1 MSPKADFPHHAGGVL
16 QVKHTTR
23 WGAVPE
29 ALLEDSR
36 LSLSTR
42 AVGAWLAIKPSEWVV
57 VVRVLQKKLEIGKD
71 AWQKC
76 ARELEQAGYFT
87 RYRVNGP
94 DGRWI
99 WHITFNPVSEATPTI
114 AGFSGDGFT
123 GDGSS
128 TAGEAGHKVI
138 PAKDN
143 HLTNTTTTASPPL
156 LAAGSG
162 SDLIFEKSVLHLA
175 ERLPGWLAGID
186 LGVAQSIV
194 DELAGALEAAKAG
207 KRLNIASP
215 RDWTKRLVL
224 AAKRGEFEPDL
235 ALAVQAR
242 RHRVEQ
248 QLSTQQEIERGHAER
263 VGARRTQAGADA
275 IAQLKQNVGIR
286 EKK

>member
-1 MSPKADFPHHAGGVL
+1 MLQDPK
-16 QVKHTTR
+16 
-23 WGAVPE
+23 
-29 ALLEDSR
+29 
-36 LSLSTR
+36 LSLPAR
-42 AVGAWLAIKPSEWVV
+42 AVGAWLAIKPSGWVV
-57 VVRVLQKKLEIGKD
+57 VVRVLQRELGIGKD
-71 AWQKC
+71 AWQRY
-76 ARELEQAGYFT
+76 ARELEEAGYFS

-99 WHITFNPVSEATPTI
+99 WHITFTPVPEVSPTM
-114 AGFSGDGFT
+114 AGFSGDGET
-123 GDGSS
+123 SAGSS

-138 PAKDN
+138 PPAKDN
-143 HLTNTTTTASPPL
+143 QLTNTTTTTTKVSPPL

-162 SDLIFEKSVLHLA
+162 GGDLIFEKSVIHLA

-186 LGVAQSIV
+186 TDLAQSIV

-248 QLSTQQEIERGHAER
+248 QLSMQQEIERGHEER
-263 VGARRTQAGADA
+263 IGARRTQAGADA
-275 IAQLKQNVGIR
+275 IAQLKQHVGIR